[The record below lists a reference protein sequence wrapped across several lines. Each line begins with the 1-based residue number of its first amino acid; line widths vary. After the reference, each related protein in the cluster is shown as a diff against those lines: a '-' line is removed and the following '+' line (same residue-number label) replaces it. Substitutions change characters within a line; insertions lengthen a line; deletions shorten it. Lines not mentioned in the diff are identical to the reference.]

1 MIKGTTKLLGVI
13 GHPIAHSLSPV
24 MHNAAISHLGVD
36 FVYLAFPVKPEDL
49 KAALLGFEAIGL
61 RGFSITIPHK
71 QAILPLLSEVS
82 PIARAIGAVN
92 TVYRTDKGWCGTN
105 TDVEGFLAPLQ
116 PPPTPPYQGGA
127 VSFSDKS
134 WFCRGSAPVPT
145 LFLHDFVCVSEIGAG
160 TGAPPL
166 QENEIA
172 LPYQGGAT
180 EVKSALESGNM
191 TAESSPSPYQG
202 GARGESDWSQ
212 KVAVILGNGGA
223 ARAVVAGC
231 AQLGCAEIHVVGR
244 HQQNLAEFQQS
255 WVDSPIPV
263 KSLQVHTWDN
273 LSRLISQADLL
284 VNTTPVGMY
293 PQGEKSPIPLAAIDQ
308 ISPGAIA
315 YDLIYNPS
323 PTQFLKDAQLRGAQV
338 IDGLPML
345 VQQGAAALKIWLET
359 ESVPVEVMRL
369 ALRKHLGLD

>member
-116 PPPTPPYQGGA
+116 PPPTPP
-127 VSFSDKS
+127 D
-134 WFCRGSAPVPT
+134 
-145 LFLHDFVCVSEIGAG
+145 
-160 TGAPPL
+160 
-166 QENEIA
+166 
-172 LPYQGGAT
+172 QGGAT

-191 TAESSPSPYQG
+191 TAESSHSPDQG

-231 AQLGCAEIHVVGR
+231 AQWGCAQIHVVGR

-255 WVDSPIPV
+255 WVDSPLPV

>member
-13 GHPIAHSLSPV
+13 GDPIAHSLSPA

-49 KAALLGFEAIGL
+49 KAALLGFGAIGL

-92 TVYRTDKGWCGTN
+92 TVYLTDKGWCGTN
-105 TDVEGFLAPLQ
+105 TDVEGFLAPLR
-116 PPPTPPYQGGA
+116 
-127 VSFSDKS
+127 S
-134 WFCRGSAPVPT
+134 R
-145 LFLHDFVCVSEIGAG
+145 AG

-166 QENEIA
+166 QT
-172 LPYQGGAT
+172 GGNSLK
-180 EVKSALESGNM
+180 VPLGDLGG
-191 TAESSPSPYQG
+191 SPG
-202 GARGESDWSQ
+202 SDWSQ

-244 HQQNLAEFQQS
+244 NEQNLAEFQQS
-255 WVDSPIPV
+255 WVDSPMPV
-263 KSLQVHTWDN
+263 KSLRVHTWDN
-273 LSRLISQADLL
+273 LSSLISQADLL

-293 PQGEKSPIPLAAIDQ
+293 PQGEMSPVPVGAIDR
-308 ISPGAIA
+308 ISVGAIV
-315 YDLIYNPS
+315 YDLIYNPN
-323 PTQFLKDAQLRGAQV
+323 PTQLLKDAQLRGAQA
-338 IDGLPML
+338 IDGLEML
-345 VQQGAAALKIWLET
+345 VQQGAAALKIWLDKD
-359 ESVPVEVMRL
+359 SVPVDVMRH
-369 ALRKHLGLD
+369 ALRKHLGLS